1 MSDSPSETSSASNS
15 TKPINTNDTSEKSPF
30 TGSSTSQDF
39 TETPQSTAE
48 QTVST
53 PVIVITN
60 PHTPSS
66 ESTPRQSR
74 SVLLRHQS
82 TGTLSSLQSP
92 SQQGSSRPSDRLQ
105 RSHSQPLEATSNNT
119 TNTMSSSASSPSGT
133 STAGSNSG
141 SGQGYQLPYA
151 PFPYP
156 MPAQPRGGQQQG
168 GQGK

>member
-1 MSDSPSETSSASNS
+1 MSDSPSETPSASNS
-15 TKPINTNDTSEKSPF
+15 RKPTDIKDPSETSPF
-30 TGSSTSQDF
+30 QGSSTPQDF

-48 QTVST
+48 PTVST

-60 PHTPSS
+60 PHTPSP
-66 ESTPRQSR
+66 ESTPRLSR
-74 SVLLRHQS
+74 SLLVRHQS
-82 TGTLSSLQSP
+82 TGPLTSSQSLG
-92 SQQGSSRPSDRLQ
+92 QQSSSRPSDRLQ
-105 RSHSQPLEATSNNT
+105 RSHSQPIETTSNNNT
-119 TNTMSSSASSPSGT
+119 ITMSSSASSPSGT